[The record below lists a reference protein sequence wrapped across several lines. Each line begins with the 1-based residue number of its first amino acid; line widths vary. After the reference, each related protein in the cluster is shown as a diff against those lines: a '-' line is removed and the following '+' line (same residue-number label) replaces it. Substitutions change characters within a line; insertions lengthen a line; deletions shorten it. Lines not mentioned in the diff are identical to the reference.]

1 LFLRDTDDSKT
12 FSGGSK
18 NRERKPQSSW
28 IRKQVKMGKGS
39 GKRRRGDAE
48 TRRRDTT
55 KSRARSES
63 SSEVSGDAGSKNPA
77 ILRFSVSSIPTPRFP
92 TAASIAVGFM
102 TLALMTS
109 GCSNSL
115 RKPQGDPLFGN
126 VKPQPGL
133 NAADATN
140 PVPPL
145 PGPTS
150 TGSTAAL
157 ASVNPR
163 PIDGTHDLRIPDST
177 LAGNANPAWNGAGSI
192 GTAPP
197 ITVPTSPVANGM
209 ASPVALAP
217 GGQLQQPTTGFA
229 PVSRMQSGTTPG
241 ADATRLAGGN
251 LTYEGAQAQ
260 LTARGVTWQRLES
273 WGDQGDWKFTCS
285 IPNKQNPYIS
295 RTYEAEAHDPLSAV
309 RGVLDQLDHD
319 QR

>member
-1 LFLRDTDDSKT
+1 
-12 FSGGSK
+12 
-18 NRERKPQSSW
+18 
-28 IRKQVKMGKGS
+28 
-39 GKRRRGDAE
+39 
-48 TRRRDTT
+48 
-55 KSRARSES
+55 
-63 SSEVSGDAGSKNPA
+63 
-77 ILRFSVSSIPTPRFP
+77 
-92 TAASIAVGFM
+92 M
-102 TLALMTS
+102 TLALMTT
-109 GCSNSL
+109 GCNTAP

-133 NAADATN
+133 NTADASNTN
-140 PVPPL
+140 TVPPM

-163 PIDGTHDLRIPDST
+163 PIDGTHDLRIPD
-177 LAGNANPAWNGAGSI
+177 GNVAANGNSAWNGGAGGI

-197 ITVPTSPVANGM
+197 INVPTGPAATST

-217 GGQLQQPTTGFA
+217 GGQLQQPPPGFA
-229 PVSRMQSGTTPG
+229 PVSRMQSGG
-241 ADATRLAGGN
+241 AAPSAGSNGSM
-251 LTYEGAQAQ
+251 TYEDAQAR
-260 LTARGVTWQRLES
+260 LTARGVSWQRLET

>member
-1 LFLRDTDDSKT
+1 L
-12 FSGGSK
+12 
-18 NRERKPQSSW
+18 
-28 IRKQVKMGKGS
+28 
-39 GKRRRGDAE
+39 
-48 TRRRDTT
+48 
-55 KSRARSES
+55 
-63 SSEVSGDAGSKNPA
+63 
-77 ILRFSVSSIPTPRFP
+77 ILRFPVSSIPTPRFP
-92 TAASIAVGFM
+92 TAASIAFAFM

-109 GCSNSL
+109 GCSSSP

-126 VKPQPGL
+126 VKPQPGF
-133 NAADATN
+133 NSADASTS
-140 PVPPL
+140 VPPL

-163 PIDGTHDLRIPDST
+163 PIDGTHDLRIPDPNVAAS
-177 LAGNANPAWNGAGSI
+177 ANPAWNGAGSI

-197 ITVPTSPVANGM
+197 IIVPTGPAATPA

-241 ADATRLAGGN
+241 ADATRLANGN

-260 LTARGVTWQRLES
+260 LTARGVTWQRLET

-285 IPNKQNPYIS
+285 IPNRQNPYIS